1 MRKKLRDRI
10 VDHGS
15 IMTVSNIEMSE
26 LVLELQAAN
35 EELRGAVS
43 RGLLEGQRPL
53 LRVLKVELFGQ
64 IKEVAEH
71 VRQLRWLLHEMV
83 EKENDE
89 DLAETLRVM
98 RERAGTS
105 FVEQVEAM
113 VSAKLSTKQN

>member
-1 MRKKLRDRI
+1 
-10 VDHGS
+10 
-15 IMTVSNIEMSE
+15 
-26 LVLELQAAN
+26 
-35 EELRGAVS
+35 VS

-98 RERAGTS
+98 REGAGTS

-113 VSAKLSTKQN
+113 VSAKLSTKQNHS

>member
-1 MRKKLRDRI
+1 M
-10 VDHGS
+10 
-15 IMTVSNIEMSE
+15 
-26 LVLELQAAN
+26 
-35 EELRGAVS
+35 
-43 RGLLEGQRPL
+43 

-113 VSAKLSTKQN
+113 VSAKLSTKQNHS